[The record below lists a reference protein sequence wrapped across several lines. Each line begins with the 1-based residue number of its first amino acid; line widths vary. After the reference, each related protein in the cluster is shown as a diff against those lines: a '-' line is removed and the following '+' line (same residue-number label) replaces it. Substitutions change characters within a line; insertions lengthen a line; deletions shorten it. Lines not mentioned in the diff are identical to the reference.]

1 MTDDMI
7 ERVARAIAGED
18 WDDIPDN
25 KSHWV
30 KKRGWFGGRYR
41 DVNER
46 CKDDYLAEA
55 RAAIEAMPIR
65 ELVDLVQTLID
76 NDPSEPISDAGHTVL
91 DGWRARAKVVLAR
104 HDRR

>member
-1 MTDDMI
+1 MSDDMI

-25 KSHWV
+25 RSHWV

-55 RAAIEAMPIR
+55 RAAIEAM
-65 ELVDLVQTLID
+65 
-76 NDPSEPISDAGHTVL
+76 
-91 DGWRARAKVVLAR
+91 RAALKEK
-104 HDRR
+104 

>member
-1 MTDDMI
+1 MFTSEEKLQPIETATDDMI

-55 RAAIEAMPIR
+55 RAAIEAM
-65 ELVDLVQTLID
+65 
-76 NDPSEPISDAGHTVL
+76 
-91 DGWRARAKVVLAR
+91 RAALKEK
-104 HDRR
+104 

>member
-1 MTDDMI
+1 MMTDDMI

-55 RAAIEAMPIR
+55 RAAIKAMEH
-65 ELVDLVQTLID
+65 ELLDTRLR
-76 NDPSEPISDAGHTVL
+76 NVL
-91 DGWRARAKVVLAR
+91 R
-104 HDRR
+104 